1 MYYEYTST
9 KKEVLTS
16 VIKIVLQVIFYTSTK
31 HDYYNNDNVRLLM
44 TFEYGFKIFHM
55 SRRKLNELN
64 NWNSEK
70 VYLVVCGCL
79 LVVCG
84 RLLVI
89 CSGLCLFAVVLPSFA
104 GGLLLFTGGLWSFAG
119 GLWWFVVVC
128 WWFVVVVC
136 FSN

>member
-1 MYYEYTST
+1 
-9 KKEVLTS
+9 
-16 VIKIVLQVIFYTSTK
+16 
-31 HDYYNNDNVRLLM
+31 M
-44 TFEYGFKIFHM
+44 TFESGFKIFHM

-89 CSGLCLFAVVLPSFA
+89 CGGLRLFAVGLPSFA
-104 GGLLLFTGGLWSFAG
+104 GGLCS
-119 GLWWFVVVC
+119 FVVVC
-128 WWFVVVVC
+128 WWFVVVAC
-136 FSN
+136 FSNYAAKISFIVHHQ